1 MNDGSFLADRSYR
14 PDLIK
19 SQVHLV
25 MIKYSAPP
33 APAPNQVGISHIA
46 LSIVSTEGR
55 RPERRDLLSTTSR
68 LSWREGLSATR
79 GVYPERSRGALRSR
93 RRKLLH
99 AIALLA
105 GERNMLVPS
114 LERRCVE
121 QAAL

>member
-46 LSIVSTEGR
+46 LSVVSTEGR

-68 LSWREGLSATR
+68 LSWREGLSAPR
-79 GVYPERSRGALRSR
+79 CALRSS
-93 RRKLLH
+93 RRKWPY
-99 AIALLA
+99 AISPA
-105 GERNMLVPS
+105 RWD
-114 LERRCVE
+114 
-121 QAAL
+121 